1 MKEEKTEEELKET
14 VQEAPETEQN
24 TPEEEKEPTIEEQLE
39 AANAEIV
46 SLKDQLL
53 RKIAE
58 FDNYRKRTIKEKTDL
73 ILNGGEKTIVS
84 ILPVIDDME
93 RALKNMQKAEDV
105 SAVLEGVELIY
116 KKFIDILG
124 KQGVSVIETKEADFD
139 VDVHEAVAQL
149 PAPTPELKGKV
160 MDCTLTGYKLNE
172 KVIRHVEDAFSQGNL
187 NMLCLLFFL
196 RHIRHPL
203 SPQTVAAHA
212 AGNLIGHIYQKET
225 HYGIKESNRC

>member
-14 VQEAPETEQN
+14 TQQASENEQNSVGEEQETPQEQEELTTEQ
-24 TPEEEKEPTIEEQLE
+24 QLE

-73 ILNGGEKTIVS
+73 ILGGGEKTIVS

-93 RALKNMQKAEDV
+93 RALKNMQEAEDV
-105 SAVLEGVELIY
+105 KAVLEGVELIY
-116 KKFIDILG
+116 KKFMSILAG
-124 KQGVSVIETKEADFD
+124 QGVSIIDTKEADFN

-160 MDCTLTGYKLNE
+160 MDCTLTGYKMGE
-172 KVIRHVEDAFSQGNL
+172 KVIRHAQVVVG
-187 NMLCLLFFL
+187 
-196 RHIRHPL
+196 
-203 SPQTVAAHA
+203 V
-212 AGNLIGHIYQKET
+212 
-225 HYGIKESNRC
+225 

>member
-1 MKEEKTEEELKET
+1 MKEEQKDEELKET
-14 VQEAPETEQN
+14 QKEAVEETTSEAEQN
-24 TPEEEKEPTIEEQLE
+24 VQQEEKELTVEEQLE
-39 AANAEIV
+39 AANAEIA

-73 ILNGGEKTIVS
+73 ILNGGEKTIIT
-84 ILPVIDDME
+84 ILPVIDDLE
-93 RALKNMQKAEDV
+93 RALKNMKSADDV
-105 SAVLEGVELIY
+105 NAVLEGIELIY
-116 KKFIDILG
+116 KKFMDILA

-172 KVIRHVEDAFSQGNL
+172 KVIRHAQVVVG
-187 NMLCLLFFL
+187 
-196 RHIRHPL
+196 
-203 SPQTVAAHA
+203 V
-212 AGNLIGHIYQKET
+212 
-225 HYGIKESNRC
+225 